1 MQRQPL
7 KTNLHVFRQNKFDSL
22 PQKTLE
28 AHNLG
33 MLISILFFLNF
44 NSALAQTPSH
54 EAFTNTFARPKATQ
68 YRIYLADVDNR
79 KKQFRVDVTS
89 NFNPRGYRMFES
101 YIKNGIKLDPKG
113 NPKIGLV
120 IGEITQTKPS
130 KLHHFNF
137 RFISHTVRWNDFATE
152 ACDGRLQ
159 DVETNLEDWLKLGQ
173 FCPWTTGSM
182 IVRIVKNNKVI
193 WKRPETN

>member
-1 MQRQPL
+1 
-7 KTNLHVFRQNKFDSL
+7 
-22 PQKTLE
+22 
-28 AHNLG
+28 

-44 NSALAQTPSH
+44 NSALAQTSSNEILANSKTTH
-54 EAFTNTFARPKATQ
+54 
-68 YRIYLADVDNR
+68 YRIYLSDVDNR
-79 KKQFRVDVTS
+79 KKQFRVEVTS
-89 NFNPRGYRMFES
+89 NLNPRGYRMFES
-101 YIKNGIKLDPKG
+101 YIRNGIKLDPKG

-120 IGEITQTKPS
+120 IGEISRTKPT

-159 DVETNLEDWLKLGQ
+159 DVETNLNDWLKLGQ